1 VEPIIRPVTPDD
13 AAAYAAVLQRNREF
27 LAPFDPVREPAYFTE
42 AGQRALLAIAVTE
55 RKEDRAYSFAIL
67 DPSEGQLV
75 GRVTLS
81 SIVRGAWHNANIGY
95 WVAGEHNAK
104 GLATQAVRES
114 VAFAFGEAGLHRVQ
128 AAVMPRNAPS
138 IRVVEKAGFRREGL
152 ALHYLKIHGVWE
164 DHVIFAV
171 TAEDAARERRPL
183 VD

>member
-1 VEPIIRPVTPDD
+1 MEPIIRPVSPDD
-13 AAAYAAVLQRNREF
+13 AAAYAAVLQRNRDF

-42 AGQRALLAIAVTE
+42 IGQRALLGMALAE

-67 DPSEGQLV
+67 DAPDGEPV

-95 WVAGEHNAK
+95 WVAREHNAK
-104 GLATQAVRES
+104 GLATQAVRKA

-128 AAVMPRNAPS
+128 AAVMPRNAAS

-164 DHVIFAV
+164 DHAIFAV
-171 TAEDAARERRPL
+171 TVEDGPPDGVRS
-183 VD
+183 